1 MQTATLTELLKSGD
15 REALFSL
22 MSLHYNDLF
31 RYGMKFTADKD
42 LTKDVI
48 GQFFLHVWDH
58 AQRFSTAENAT
69 AYLIV
74 SFKRYL
80 IDYLRK
86 ISRQLNISEQHA
98 EAYEYPY
105 EDYLIAWQT
114 EETVKQLLR
123 RAIDNLPERQRE
135 LVRLRFYEQ
144 LTHEQIAQQTSLSL
158 RTVYNKLHEALKSL
172 RNSLLKENISRNL
185 LLVFTFHLFF
195 L

>member
-1 MQTATLTELLKSGD
+1 MQTVKLTEQLKSGD
-15 REALFSL
+15 KEALFSL

-58 AQRFSTAENAT
+58 RQKFCSAENGT
-69 AYLIV
+69 AYLVV

-86 ISRQLNISEQHA
+86 ISRQLNISEQQA

-105 EDYLIAWQT
+105 EDYLVAWQS
-114 EETVKQLLR
+114 EETIKRLLKG
-123 RAIDNLPERQRE
+123 AIDELPERQRE

-144 LTHEQIAQQTSLSL
+144 LSHEEIARQTSLSL
-158 RTVYNKLHEALKSL
+158 RTVYNKLHEAIKKL
-172 RNSLLKENISRNL
+172 RNPLLKENISRNFL
-185 LLVFTFHLFF
+185 LLLSLHTLFF
-195 L
+195 